1 MGIAAAGKAV
11 TTTGIMILRI
21 ENGKI
26 AKRWSNADQLG
37 LVRQLEMRVT

>member
-11 TTTGIMILRI
+11 TTTGITILRI

-26 AKRWSNADQLG
+26 AERWSNADQVG
-37 LVRQLEMRVT
+37 LVRQLESA